1 MTFALDKFLRFL
13 PAAAFAMV
21 AEFFTGISACV
32 VCGHIIG
39 EDGLSAV
46 NLMQPV
52 INCVAFLSLLVST
65 GTSVLYSVEMGRF
78 EKRRASEFL
87 TQGVW
92 SAILLGS
99 LAAVTLLLIRV
110 KAAESFGV
118 SDPVL
123 AGLKEYWLWFTPC
136 AVLDPLF
143 VCMSSMCY
151 ADGDGKI
158 CIWAYVVQFIC
169 NFAVSFAL
177 ASVAGFAGCALGTI
191 IGHFLAIG
199 VLLLHFRRKTNSL
212 RFVRHFSLKDTLSI
226 CKCSIGDASS
236 KLFQALLILLLNMFM
251 ISQFGD
257 GVLPVLAV
265 VVATLG
271 LVEVFDAIPR
281 AMQPIASVYIGE
293 GSDRLT
299 RRIARYAE
307 VAAFVAGVTIMLTLV
322 IFPSLAISLVGMD
335 DPTLVEAAR
344 RAVRIVAIG
353 LVGSAF
359 VSLFNSYFTFIAKEA
374 LAFTLT
380 LLAMF
385 AMPATLLLAFG
396 RLFGETGVWTALAV
410 APYAA
415 LAAIAAFI
423 CLKHGYKA
431 FPLFLNNERLRHS
444 RVFDLVLEPKFICDL
459 SERLCKFLVVRNC
472 GNKKKANIASLLVEE
487 VLMLVKDHNSGR
499 RTRAEV
505 TLDFSHCIRLIFR
518 DDGEIFDITDAD
530 AKIMSYR
537 SYLVSNLMI
546 TIPARRNMMTTGFN
560 RNAFEL

>member
-21 AEFFTGISACV
+21 TEFFTGISACV

-39 EDGLSAV
+39 EDGLSAI

-52 INCVAFLSLLVST
+52 INGVAFLSLLVST

-78 EKRRASEFL
+78 NKRRASEIL

-92 SAILLGS
+92 SAVLLGL
-99 LAAVTLLLIRV
+99 LAAATLLIIRV

-118 SDPVL
+118 SDSVL

-136 AVLDPLF
+136 ALLDPLF
-143 VCMSSMCY
+143 VCLSSLCY
-151 ADGDGKI
+151 VDGDGKI
-158 CIWAYVVQFIC
+158 CIWAYVVQFVC
-169 NFAVSFAL
+169 NFAISFAL

-191 IGHFLAIG
+191 IGHCFAIG
-199 VLLLHFRRKTNSL
+199 VLMLHFRQKTNSL
-212 RFVRHFSLKDTLSI
+212 RFVKHFSLRDTLSI

-251 ISQFGD
+251 IVQFGD
-257 GVLPVLAV
+257 RVLPVLAV
-265 VVATLG
+265 VVAALG

-293 GSDRLT
+293 GNDRLT
-299 RRIARYAE
+299 KRVVRYAE
-307 VAAFVAGVTIMLTLV
+307 VAAAIAGVSITLILG
-322 IFPSLAISLVGMD
+322 IFPSLAISLVG
-335 DPTLVEAAR
+335 LVDSTMVESAK
-344 RAVRIVAIG
+344 RAVRIVALG

-359 VSLFNSYFTFIAKEA
+359 VSLFNSYFTFIAKEV
-374 LAFTLT
+374 LAFGLT

-385 AMPATLLLAFG
+385 VMPAVLLVSLG
-396 RLFGETGVWTALAV
+396 YLYGENGVWVALAV

-415 LAAIAAFI
+415 LAAIAVFI
-423 CLKHGYKA
+423 CLKYGYA
-431 FPLFLNNERLRHS
+431 SLPLFLSNDRLRHS
-444 RVFDLVLEPKFICDL
+444 RVFDLVLEPKYICGL
-459 SERLCKFLVVRNC
+459 SEMLYKFLVVRNC
-472 GNKKKANIASLLVEE
+472 GNKKKANLTSLLVEE

-505 TLDFSHCIRLIFR
+505 TLDFSRNIRLIFR

-546 TIPARRNMMTTGFN
+546 AIPARRNMMTTGFN